1 MNIPTQ
7 MKAFRFNHYREPAE
21 NQRIPVPTIGANEVL
36 VYIHNS
42 GLNPVDYKIQ
52 SGKMKIIFPF
62 QLPLTMGNEF
72 AGEVVQVG
80 ANVHDFRVGDRVY
93 GRPDNQH
100 TGTLADYIAI
110 DQSEIALIPAELDY
124 QSASGVPL
132 TGLTSYQA
140 LVELG
145 NIQPGQK
152 VFIQAG
158 AGGIG
163 TMAIQIAK
171 ALGAYVTTT
180 ASPSKT
186 ALVRSLGADQVI
198 NYHEDYFADVLFHYD
213 MVFDTLGGQYLKD
226 SFRILRPGGRL
237 VTINGLPTYQFGQDH
252 HLGLAKSLLFS
263 VASAPLRRFAKKH
276 RVNYHFLIMHPS
288 GSQLQILSQMIETEK
303 LLPIID
309 RIYDFGEAQAAY
321 DYLEGGHA
329 QGKVIV
335 NVNHTIEA

>member
-1 MNIPTQ
+1 MEIPKQ
-7 MKAFRFNHYREPAE
+7 MKAFRFNHYGDIAE
-21 NQRIPVPTIGANEVL
+21 NQRTAVPTVGPQDVL
-36 VYIHNS
+36 VYVRNS

-52 SGKMKIIFPF
+52 AGKLKPLFSF

-80 ANVHDFRVGDRVY
+80 SQVQNFVVGDRVY
-93 GRPDNQH
+93 GRPDNEH
-100 TGTLADYIAI
+100 TGTLADYIAVPA
-110 DQSEIALIPAELDY
+110 QEIARLPDDLDF
-124 QSASGVPL
+124 QAASGVPL

-145 NIQPGQK
+145 HVQPGQK

-180 ASPSKT
+180 ASPEKT

-198 NYHEDYFADVLFHYD
+198 NYHENYFADVLFHYD
-213 MVFDTLGGQYLKD
+213 VVFDTLGGKYLRD
-226 SFRILRPGGRL
+226 SFKIVRPGGHV
-237 VTINGLPTYQFGQDH
+237 VTINGLPTYQFGQQH
-252 HLGLAKSLLFS
+252 GCGLAKSLLFGA
-263 VASAPLRRFAKKH
+263 VSAPLRRLARKH
-276 RVNYHFLIMHPS
+276 RVHYDFLIMHPS
-288 GSQLQILSQMIETEK
+288 GPQLQVLSQLIEAET

-309 RIYDFGEAQAAY
+309 RIYAFGETQAAY
-321 DYLEGGHA
+321 DYLESGHA

-335 NVNHTIEA
+335 NVNN